1 MADTEARPRGTVLV
15 PGAHRVI
22 RRIDAGEGPYAGT
35 LVTRGGS
42 VAVQVDAEAIT
53 GWAGWEHAGDD
64 HVAAPLDIV
73 RRLDGH
79 DVLLPWCTE
88 RVSSFFGRRAAADA
102 ALASGET
109 TTLVASILRG
119 LGELTRAEGQEETG
133 EWWLTDD
140 GRPTFVIGA
149 GKTARSAAAGLV
161 ARLRT
166 DCTDRALTR
175 LLVVIEEGLSAD
187 TARPGMPVRQLE
199 RWEAELFETAAP
211 KPLRRDVHAPELAR
225 DADAARHAVVARPDA
240 RRQLRGRA
248 SLPREGSG
256 VGALWSRLGTGVVH
270 RLGAWRAALARPI
283 EGRTRRIAD
292 GASVRRGEAAERGSA
307 PDDRVPARRGRRTI
321 VAAAAAAVV
330 LAGGLLWPGG
340 ATGEPDGGGATAVPE
355 STPRATDVAPI
366 SAESSTTPA
375 PSSPEPDTAPEPVTP
390 GEGSPRDGSGDLE
403 PVEAAR
409 MLISAISI
417 CGANGDEV
425 CEGAVAP
432 GSVGVVDALSGGSD
446 EEPQLEPVD
455 EYGDVAVIRVSSTRA
470 GGDGAASDDGERMV
484 VLVRMAEKWLVRD
497 VYNVADQPG

>member
-1 MADTEARPRGTVLV
+1 M

-22 RRIDAGEGPYAGT
+22 RRIDASEGPYAGA

-42 VAVQVDAEAIT
+42 VAVQVDADAIS

-73 RRLDGH
+73 RRSDGH

-102 ALASGET
+102 PLASGET

-119 LGELTRAEGQEETG
+119 LGELARAEGPEETG

-149 GKTARSAAAGLV
+149 GENARAAASGLV
-161 ARLRT
+161 ARLRK
-166 DCTDRALTR
+166 DCTDRTLTR
-175 LLVVIEEGLSAD
+175 LLVGIEEGLSAD
-187 TARPGMPVRQLE
+187 TARPGMPARQLE

-211 KPLRRDVHAPELAR
+211 RPLRRDVHAPELAR
-225 DADAARHAVVARPDA
+225 DADAASRAVVVRPEA
-240 RRQLRGRA
+240 GSRLRSRV
-248 SLPREGSG
+248 SLPRDASR
-256 VGALWSRLGTGVVH
+256 VGALPSRIGTAIVQRLGV
-270 RLGAWRAALARPI
+270 WRAALS
-283 EGRTRRIAD
+283 RRIEHRTARSAD
-292 GASVRRGEAAERGSA
+292 EGSVRRGKGAEAGSAAEGRA
-307 PDDRVPARRGRRTI
+307 PARRGRRTI

-340 ATGEPDGGGATAVPE
+340 ATGEPDGGEATSVPK
-355 STPRATDVAPI
+355 SAPRATEVAPDAVDP
-366 SAESSTTPA
+366 SQTPSPTSS
-375 PSSPEPDTAPEPVTP
+375 EPDAVPDPVTP
-390 GEGSPRDGSGDLE
+390 EDGSPRDGSGAVD

-409 MLISAISI
+409 LLISAISV
-417 CGANGDEV
+417 CGANDDKV
-425 CEGAVAP
+425 CDGAVAQ
-432 GSVGVVDALSGGSD
+432 GSVGVVDALGGGFD
-446 EEPQLEPVD
+446 EALQLEPVD
-455 EYGDVAVIRVSSTRA
+455 EYGDVAVIRVVSPEG
-470 GGDGAASDDGERMV
+470 GGDGAPSESEERMV